1 MSILGGLGFGSGVI
15 YAAPQSGSGNPA
27 ANPTPQSPG
36 VIQNVK
42 FDLDAEIKSLF
53 GTGEWAVDSAIGK
66 RTIKGSF
73 EFAQWSN
80 AVVSQ
85 LFLGSDGVVTVGSV
99 ESALWPGEA
108 ATIPA
113 VSGPY
118 TYQVA
123 NHTLTPIVDY
133 GVVYA
138 ATGIPF
144 VNVGSGSLTAAGQY
158 KFVAST
164 GTYTFDAA
172 DASVAILVNYS
183 WTIAGGTTLT
193 VGQTPM
199 GNGPVLGM
207 NVVMPYEQNQGG
219 SQSIIFNFPNVR
231 LGKISAATKIDDYTM
246 YTTDF
251 QAFAGAAGNPLNCYA
266 AN

>member
-27 ANPTPQSPG
+27 INPTPQSPG

-42 FDLDAEIKSLF
+42 FDLDAEIKGLF

-73 EFAQWSN
+73 EFAQWTN
-80 AVVSQ
+80 ALVNQ
-85 LFLGSDGVVTVGSV
+85 LFLGSDSTLSTGSV
-99 ESALWPGEA
+99 LSALWPGEA
-108 ATIPA
+108 HTVPA

-118 TYQVA
+118 TVTVTNA
-123 NHTLTPIVDY
+123 TDTPLIDY
-133 GVVYA
+133 GVTYA
-138 ATGIPF
+138 ATGIALEK
-144 VNVGSGSLTAAGQY
+144 VASLTGAGQY
-158 KFVAST
+158 MVNLST
-164 GTYTFDAA
+164 GVYTFDSA
-172 DASVAILVNYS
+172 DASAAVLINYS
-183 WTIAGGTTLT
+183 WTLAGGTTLV

-199 GNGPVLGM
+199 GNGPVLAM

-219 SQSIIFNFPNVR
+219 AQSIIFNFPNVR

-246 YTTDF
+246 YTVDW
-251 QAFAGAAGNPLNCYA
+251 QAFAGAAGNPFNCYA